1 MILEWLLPAILTIV
15 TAATPLV
22 FAAVGEAVV
31 SAAELAGKRNAPLI
45 AITASGGAR
54 MQEGL
59 VSLMQMAKTSSALG
73 ELRESGLPYLTV
85 LSDPTTGGV
94 SASLG
99 TLGDIII
106 AEPKALIGFAGPR
119 VIEQTVG
126 QVLPEG
132 FQRSEFL
139 LKHGAIDMIVERKEL
154 RERIAKIVALLTD
167 KMSTLVLDPAI
178 NNERHSNTD
187 PKEVDS

>member
-1 MILEWLLPAILTIV
+1 
-15 TAATPLV
+15 
-22 FAAVGEAVV
+22 
-31 SAAELAGKRNAPLI
+31 
-45 AITASGGAR
+45 
-54 MQEGL
+54 MQR
-59 VSLMQMAKTSSALG
+59 AKTSRAVG
-73 ELRESGLPYLTV
+73 ELRESGLPSLTV

-119 VIEQTVG
+119 VIAQTVG

-167 KMSTLVLDPAI
+167 KMSTLVLDPEI
-178 NNERHSNTD
+178 NNERNSNTD

>member
-1 MILEWLLPAILTIV
+1 MP
-15 TAATPLV
+15 
-22 FAAVGEAVV
+22 AVV
-31 SAAELAGKRNAPLI
+31 PVCRKGC
-45 AITASGGAR
+45 TA
-54 MQEGL
+54 
-59 VSLMQMAKTSSALG
+59 MQMAKTSSALG

-99 TLGDIII
+99 TLLGDIII
-106 AEPKALIGFAGPR
+106 AEPKALAIGFAGPR

-167 KMSTLVLDPAI
+167 KMSTFVLDPEI
-178 NNERHSNTD
+178 NNERNSNTD
-187 PKEVDS
+187 PKEVDSSYFT